1 MIYSIF
7 KYACKSRH
15 FLVKLPYISMNGRTT
30 MSDDS
35 EKTQP
40 EEEES
45 FADLFESYSS
55 GMNENINVGDRIR
68 GRIISIGSSSVFV
81 DTGTKVDGVV
91 EKAELLDEDGTLPH
105 AVGDELELYV
115 VAADESEI
123 RLSRA
128 VSGIGGLNMLTDA
141 FEQHIP
147 VEGKVVAAIKG
158 GFQIE
163 VVKRRAFCPV
173 SQMDVS
179 YVQDPNDYVGQTFTF
194 LIKRFEGR
202 GRNIVVSRR
211 EILQK
216 ELDASREAFMA
227 QLDEDTVVDGTVA
240 RIMPFG
246 AFVSLAPGV
255 EGLVHI
261 SELSWSRLDTPEQ
274 AVKVGDRLQVKVLGI
289 KAGEKPGTQKISLS
303 VKQAMGDPW
312 ENAQNRIKVGA
323 KLIGKVTR
331 LANFGAFVELFPGI
345 EGLVH
350 ISEMSYTRRIMRP
363 DEVVTPGDEIMAMV
377 KEFDPDRKR
386 ISLSI
391 KDAEGDPWAD
401 VQEKFKP
408 GQTVQGRVEK
418 KESFGIFVSLV
429 PGITGL
435 LPKSKIAASE
445 KAGEIDTL
453 KPGSAISVTIDRV
466 NVADRK
472 ISLGTGDATDD
483 QGWQE
488 FADGAAD
495 SLGSLG
501 DQLKKALSRQKK
513 GG

>member
-1 MIYSIF
+1 
-7 KYACKSRH
+7 
-15 FLVKLPYISMNGRTT
+15 MN
-30 MSDDS
+30 DDLD
-35 EKTQP
+35 QAPP
-40 EEEES
+40 EGEES
-45 FADLFESYSS
+45 FADLFESYSA
-55 GMNENINVGDRIR
+55 GMNENINVGDRIH
-68 GRIISIGSSSVFV
+68 GKIISIGSTNVFV

-91 EKAELLDEDGTLPH
+91 EKAELLDEEGRFPH
-105 AVGDELELYV
+105 LEGDELELYV

-123 RLSRA
+123 RLSKA
-128 VSGIGGLNMLTDA
+128 ISGIGGLNMLKDA
-141 FEQHIP
+141 WEQRIP

-158 GFQIE
+158 GFQVEMI
-163 VVKRRAFCPV
+163 KRRAFCPI
-173 SQMDVS
+173 SQMDVA
-179 YVQDPNDYVGQTFTF
+179 YVEDPADYVGQTFTF
-194 LIKRFEGR
+194 LIKRFEER

-216 ELDASREAFMA
+216 ELDASRQAFMA
-227 QLDEDTVVDGTVA
+227 QLDKDAVIEGTVA

-246 AFVSLAPGV
+246 AFVNLAPGV

-274 AVKVGDRLQVKVLGI
+274 AVKVGDRLQVKLLGI

-312 ENAQNRIKVGA
+312 VDIQNRIQVGS
-323 KLIGKVTR
+323 KLMGKVTR
-331 LANFGAFVELFPGI
+331 CANFGAFVELFPGI

-350 ISEMSYTRRIMRP
+350 ISEMSYTRRVMRP
-363 DEVVTPGDEIMAMV
+363 EEVVSPGDEIMVMV

-408 GQTVQGRVEK
+408 GKTVQGRVEK
-418 KESFGIFVSLV
+418 KEAFGIFVNLA

-445 KAGEIDTL
+445 NAAGIDAL
-453 KPGSAISVTIDRV
+453 KPGATISVTIAGI
-466 NVADRK
+466 NAAERK
-472 ISLGTGDATDD
+472 ISLGTGDQADD

-488 FADGAAD
+488 FAGGADDA
-495 SLGSLG
+495 LGSLG
-501 DQLKKALSRQKK
+501 DQLKKALSRKK
-513 GG
+513 NGG